1 VRLASQGIEQSA
13 TGAPLLNL
21 PSVTGRHQPRFSELE
36 RERSLHASSGSGAV
50 GRVQRSYV
58 AQRSLPWALGHC
70 ITPLSVFPDADTRE
84 GATSPL
90 LERRPVL

>member
-1 VRLASQGIEQSA
+1 MRLASQGVEQSA

-21 PSVTGRHQPRFSELE
+21 RSATGRHQPRFSELE
-36 RERSLHASSGSGAV
+36 RGRSLHASSGSGAV
-50 GRVQRSYV
+50 GRVERSYA

-70 ITPLSVFPDADTRE
+70 IARLSAFPDARE

-90 LERRPVL
+90 LERRHVL